1 MKPLF
6 VIIVWFIFVGV
17 NIVVAESNDSTRRRR
32 IANKN
37 PKQIEHFWYALGYL
51 LLCGIPFYISRNWWE
66 LFSLLLL
73 HLSIFPCAYNLF
85 SGNPLFHL
93 SPTSNA
99 ITDRFMRWCRLKSTE
114 EVNIISFCLS
124 IIFVVFQILLHG

>member
-6 VIIVWFIFVGV
+6 VIVVWFLFVGA
-17 NIVVAESNDSTRRRR
+17 NIGIAEWNDSTRRRR

-66 LFSLLLL
+66 LASLLLL
-73 HLSIFPCAYNLF
+73 HPSVFNTAFNIF
-85 SGNPLFHL
+85 SGKPSFYL
-93 SPTSNA
+93 SPSSQSLF
-99 ITDRFMRWCRLKSTE
+99 DRTLIRMGFKSTE
-114 EVNIISFCLS
+114 EVS
-124 IIFVVFQILLHG
+124 IITFCVSILCTITQIILR

>member
-6 VIIVWFIFVGV
+6 VIVVWFIFVAI
-17 NIVVAESNDSTRRRR
+17 NIFVAEWNDSTRRRR

-66 LFSLLLL
+66 LASLILL
-73 HLSIFPCAYNLF
+73 HASVFPVAYNLW
-85 SGNPLFHL
+85 SGHPTFYL
-93 SPTSNA
+93 SPTTKSLF
-99 ITDRFMRWCRLKSTE
+99 DRTLAKIGLKSTE

-124 IIFVVFQILLHG
+124 IIFLFIQIFVK